1 MALNF
6 PTVEEQQFEDFST
19 TIIQNS
25 ISFLGSGDINA
36 LELCVER
43 LNLLSAMYSY
53 LLNVREQ
60 PYYITQINT
69 ILLLKDQLETRIEN
83 LQDESSNI
91 NSRLVSFKPT
101 GGRYKVIILEC
112 ALRLLRQEG
121 FEWTQIAEI
130 FGVSTKTIYRRRK
143 EYNIPDDLA
152 SYTEITNEQLDDL
165 IRDLRAEHPFFGQV
179 LLMGSLRSLGIRIP
193 RQRLRESL
201 QRIDTFGVLNRWS
214 SIIPRRVYSVA
225 GPNCLWHIDGNH
237 KLIRWKFVIHG
248 GIDGYS
254 RLITYLRCS
263 GNNKAETVLHAFT
276 EACNTYGTPSRV
288 RADRGGENIRVQRY
302 MESFRGNGRGSF
314 IAGSSV
320 HNQRIERLWV
330 DLKRILK
337 IYIIAFNYL
346 EENCGLDIDNTVYMF
361 CLHYVY
367 MPRINNTLKL
377 FADAWNLHSIRTE
390 HNLNPTQLFTRG
402 MLQYG
407 IRGIENNLVSN
418 LEEYGIDW
426 DGPIPTIES
435 DTVTVNEP
443 TNILNANQSLN
454 LASRIDPL
462 QTDECYGINVYLECV
477 RTVADILQNS

>member
-179 LLMGSLRSLGIRIP
+179 LLMGSLCSLGIRIP

-214 SIIPRRVYSVA
+214 SIIPRRM
-225 GPNCLWHIDGNH
+225 
-237 KLIRWKFVIHG
+237 
-248 GIDGYS
+248 
-254 RLITYLRCS
+254 
-263 GNNKAETVLHAFT
+263 

-346 EENCGLDIDNTVYMF
+346 EENCGLDIDNTM
-361 CLHYVY
+361 H
-367 MPRINNTLKL
+367 
-377 FADAWNLHSIRTE
+377 
-390 HNLNPTQLFTRG
+390 
-402 MLQYG
+402 G
-407 IRGIENNLVSN
+407 ICIQSGQ
-418 LEEYGIDW
+418 
-426 DGPIPTIES
+426 
-435 DTVTVNEP
+435 
-443 TNILNANQSLN
+443 NI
-454 LASRIDPL
+454 I
-462 QTDECYGINVYLECV
+462 
-477 RTVADILQNS
+477 